1 MQVIKSKGSSVEIDL
16 IKFLTTFLLIFFLTL
31 TMKSYA
37 ESDLNLVCTGKE
49 QITTQLT
56 TQDNKNIAELNA
68 LYSIKVN
75 LQQKTI
81 LIPALD
87 LSFCDEESGD
97 CNCTLDNCKCMFTKD
112 EFFCFSNKIN
122 SNVPRF
128 DAERQRI
135 VIDRSTGVT
144 NMQIDQY
151 SQSKGKDIFRK
162 IDLICKKQQENQF

>member
-1 MQVIKSKGSSVEIDL
+1 L
-16 IKFLTTFLLIFFLTL
+16 
-31 TMKSYA
+31 KSYA

-49 QITTQLT
+49 QVTTQLT

-81 LIPALD
+81 LIPSLD
-87 LSFCDEESGD
+87 LSFCDGESGD

-112 EFFCFSNKIN
+112 EFFCFSNRIN

-162 IDLICKKQQENQF
+162 IDLICKIKSSFCQTDIISTRDFSTSIHKNHSPFLSILWYEG